1 MERENP
7 REEQDYIHEI
17 NHEGHKLLEC
27 TKILNE
33 NSANIGMIITVN
45 QFKDW
50 IHEKN
55 MYVLNFKLY
64 LIQYILW
71 KDKLIVL
78 AEWSERLLTKW
89 SWLNSRHALIVKRI
103 KSGTGFTQPREDN
116 WVANWLKNIGSG

>member
-45 QFKDW
+45 QFKD
-50 IHEKN
+50 
-55 MYVLNFKLY
+55 
-64 LIQYILW
+64 
-71 KDKLIVL
+71 
-78 AEWSERLLTKW
+78 
-89 SWLNSRHALIVKRI
+89 
-103 KSGTGFTQPREDN
+103 
-116 WVANWLKNIGSG
+116 